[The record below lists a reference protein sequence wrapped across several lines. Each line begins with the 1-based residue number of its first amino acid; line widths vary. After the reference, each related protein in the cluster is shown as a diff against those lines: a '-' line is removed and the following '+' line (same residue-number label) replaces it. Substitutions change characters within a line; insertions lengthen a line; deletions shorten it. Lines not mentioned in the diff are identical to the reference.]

1 MNKDKM
7 LEKASETK
15 MDIPDVFAKNIA
27 NHPQWVFELRRTLYC
42 KAKQDPKYKFYTL
55 YGLVCREEVI
65 KAAWRMVAR
74 NKGKPGLDG
83 VSIEDIQNTAGG
95 VEKLLEAISKA
106 P

>member
-55 YGLVCREEVI
+55 YGLV
-65 KAAWRMVAR
+65 
-74 NKGKPGLDG
+74 
-83 VSIEDIQNTAGG
+83 
-95 VEKLLEAISKA
+95 
-106 P
+106 